1 MCSTHMYSV
10 VSVVKCSECSV
21 VSVIEALRSTGILP
35 YLPVVSRGK
44 DEEACWD
51 AAATLCASVRAALRV
66 GQFVFNNTQVWRFIV
81 G

>member
-10 VSVVKCSECSV
+10 VSVVKCSECSECV
-21 VSVIEALRSTGILP
+21 RGLEVSGILP